1 MGKYFGTDG
10 IRGEFNKKLTMDL
23 AYEIGKAAGSIYPL
37 GAKICIGQDPR
48 RSSSSIE
55 HALVSGLVATGINV
69 ESLGV
74 TSTPNVSYSII
85 HHDYESGIMISAS
98 HNPFYDNGIKFFGKD
113 GSKLS
118 DELESKIE
126 ALIDSKE
133 YRLVDTKE
141 LGTHIVNTK
150 LVEEYKNYLVSLGT
164 DMSGKNICLDS
175 ANGSSFEIAKEVF
188 TRLGATVT
196 VIGNTPNGININDNI
211 GSTHPE
217 TISKLMA
224 SGDYDFGFAYDG
236 DADRIILIANDG
248 TVLDGDYILYL
259 LAKYFN
265 ETGELSNKV
274 VISTV
279 MANLGFIEGL
289 AKEGIDVIKTSVG
302 DRYVMQGI
310 KEHSAALGGEQSG
323 HIIIPK
329 YLPTGDGILVSI
341 FLANLI
347 ASSDESLLQL
357 ANHMEKFPQVLI
369 NKKVE
374 DKFAA
379 MESPELLAEIE
390 KYEQQLGSDGRIL
403 VRSSGTE
410 ELVRVMVEAKDIDL
424 CNQICNSL
432 MEFVK

>member
-10 IRGEFNKKLTMDL
+10 IRGEFNNKLTIDL
-23 AYEIGKAAGSIYPL
+23 AFEIGKAAGSIYPL

-48 RSSSSIE
+48 KSSSAIE

-69 ESLGV
+69 ESIGV

-98 HNPFYDNGIKFFGKD
+98 HNPYYDNGIKFFGRD

-118 DELESKIE
+118 DELEAKME

-133 YRLVDTKE
+133 YRLVDTKD
-141 LGTHIVNTK
+141 LGSHVVNTT
-150 LVEEYKNYLVSLGT
+150 LVEEYKNYLVSLGN
-164 DMSGKNICLDS
+164 DMTGKNVCLDS

-188 TRLGATVT
+188 TRLGANVT
-196 VIGNTPNGININDNI
+196 VIGDQPDGMNINDNI

-217 TISKLMA
+217 QISELMA
-224 SGDYDFGFAYDG
+224 NGNFDFGFAFDG

-248 TVLDGDYILYL
+248 TILDGDYILYL
-259 LAKYFN
+259 LGKYFQN
-265 ETGELSNKV
+265 RSELTNNV

-289 AKEGIDVIKTSVG
+289 AKEGIDVVKTSVG
-302 DRYVMQGI
+302 DRFVMQGI
-310 KEHSAALGGEQSG
+310 KEYDAAVGGEQSG

-329 YLPTGDGILVSI
+329 YLPTGDGILVSV

-347 ASSDESLLQL
+347 VGSDEDLLHL
-357 ANHMEKFPQVLI
+357 ANHMEKFPQVLL
-369 NKKVE
+369 NKKVA
-374 DKFAA
+374 DKVAA

-390 KYEQQLGSDGRIL
+390 KYEAQLGSDGRIL

-410 ELVRVMVEAKDIDL
+410 ELVRVMVEAKEL
-424 CNQICNSL
+424 ETCNTICEKL

>member
-10 IRGEFNKKLTMDL
+10 IRGEFNSKLTVDL

-48 RSSSSIE
+48 KSSAAIE
-55 HALVSGLVATGINV
+55 HALVSGLVATGVNV
-69 ESLGV
+69 ESIGV

-118 DELESKIE
+118 DQLEAKME

-133 YRLVDTKE
+133 YRLVDTKD
-141 LGTHIVNTK
+141 LGSHLVNTT
-150 LVEEYKNYLVSLGT
+150 LVEEYKNYLVSLGD

-175 ANGSSFEIAKEVF
+175 ANGSSFAIAKEVF
-188 TRLGATVT
+188 TRLGANVT
-196 VIGNTPNGININDNI
+196 VIGDQPDGININHNI
-211 GSTHPE
+211 GSTHPQK
-217 TISKLMA
+217 ISELMA
-224 SGDYDFGFAYDG
+224 SGKFDFGFAYDG

-248 TVLDGDYILYL
+248 TILDGDYILYL
-259 LAKYFN
+259 LGKYFKAK
-265 ETGELSNKV
+265 GELNNNV

-289 AKEGIDVIKTSVG
+289 AKEGIEVVKTSVG
-302 DRYVMQGI
+302 DRYVMQAI
-310 KEHSAALGGEQSG
+310 NEHEATVGGEQSG

-329 YLPTGDGILVSI
+329 YLPTGDGILVSV

-347 ASSDESLLQL
+347 VNSDEDLLHL
-357 ANHMEKFPQVLI
+357 ANHMEKFPQVLL
-369 NKKVE
+369 NKKVG
-374 DKFAA
+374 DKVAA
-379 MESPELLAEIE
+379 MQSPALLAEIE
-390 KYEQQLGSDGRIL
+390 KYEEQLGTDGRIL

-410 ELVRVMVEAKDIDL
+410 ELVRVMVEAKELDT
-424 CNQICNSL
+424 CNTICENL
-432 MEFVK
+432 MEFVN

>member
-10 IRGEFNKKLTMDL
+10 IRGEFNKKLTIDL

-48 RSSSSIE
+48 KSSSSIE
-55 HALVSGLVATGINV
+55 HALVSGLVATGVNV
-69 ESLGV
+69 ESIGV

-85 HHDYESGIMISAS
+85 HHDYEAGIMISAS

-118 DELESKIE
+118 DELEARME

-133 YRLVDTKE
+133 YRLVDTSDLGSHRFNTE
-141 LGTHIVNTK
+141 LVS
-150 LVEEYKNYLVSLGT
+150 EYKKYLISLGN
-164 DMSGKNICLDS
+164 DMSGKKICLDS

-188 TRLGATVT
+188 MQLGADVT
-196 VIGNTPNGININDNI
+196 VIGDAPDGVNINDNI

-217 TISKLMA
+217 QISKLMA
-224 SGDYDFGFAYDG
+224 SGDFDFGFAYDG
-236 DADRIILIANDG
+236 DADRIILIAGDG
-248 TVLDGDYILYL
+248 TILDGDYILYL
-259 LAKYFN
+259 LGKYFKA
-265 ETGELSNKV
+265 TGELTNNV

-289 AKEGIDVIKTSVG
+289 AKEGIEVVKTSVG
-302 DRYVMQGI
+302 DRFVMQGI
-310 KEHSAALGGEQSG
+310 KEHSAAVGGEQSG

-329 YLPTGDGILVSI
+329 YLPTGDGILVSV

-347 ASSDESLLQL
+347 VNSDEDILQL
-357 ANHMEKFPQVLI
+357 ASHMEKFPQVLL
-369 NKKVE
+369 NKKVA
-374 DKFAA
+374 DKVQA
-379 MESPELLAEIE
+379 MQSPELLAEIE
-390 KYEQQLGSDGRIL
+390 KYEAELGSDGRIL

-410 ELVRVMVEAKDIDL
+410 ELVRVMVEAKELDV
-424 CNQICNSL
+424 CNQICESL
-432 MEFVK
+432 MEFVN